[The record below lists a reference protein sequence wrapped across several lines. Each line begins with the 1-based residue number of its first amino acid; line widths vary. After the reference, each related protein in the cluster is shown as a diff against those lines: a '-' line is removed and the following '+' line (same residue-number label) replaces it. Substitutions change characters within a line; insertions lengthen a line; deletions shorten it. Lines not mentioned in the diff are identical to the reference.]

1 MQPGTGP
8 WSVTSTTKYRQR
20 TRRRYPPADKPSWNS
35 GHSRMRSGDAGQGAQ
50 KSGSGR
56 LLRPLVMTQ
65 VWLSSPHRSR
75 HSCDGERHI
84 VARFLRADQVQA
96 RTDVLRTV
104 RDRAATS
111 HGWTIAV
118 VQHLV
123 RRRIKRH
130 EPSVFSTCRALPK
143 VRKAAR
149 AKRLRFGG
157 PSAGSCG
164 QERVRS
170 RACHRPRLDRTRK
183 RRCVSNAPQTV
194 PVPRPSLARC
204 WSNADTAAA
213 MTAAPSR
220 PREPSRCTCCRT
232 IAAAKAS
239 NSSARGT
246 ATRATA
252 MS

>member
-1 MQPGTGP
+1 VSDTSWPASSAPTRCRPAQMYCGLSATGQRP
-8 WSVTSTTKYRQR
+8 VTVGPSQSSSTWSVAGSSVTN
-20 TRRRYPPADKPSWNS
+20 RR
-35 GHSRMRSGDAGQGAQ
+35 
-50 KSGSGR
+50 
-56 LLRPLVMTQ
+56 
-65 VWLSSPHRSR
+65 
-75 HSCDGERHI
+75 
-84 VARFLRADQVQA
+84 F
-96 RTDVLRTV
+96 
-104 RDRAATS
+104 
-111 HGWTIAV
+111 
-118 VQHLV
+118 
-123 RRRIKRH
+123 
-130 EPSVFSTCRALPK
+130 FSTCRALPK

-164 QERVRS
+164 QARVRS

-220 PREPSRCTCCRT
+220 PREPSRCACCRT